1 MHRVKDFDNEWEEF
15 MSEKR
20 RQLLTGNEAVARGA
34 WEAGLLFASA
44 YPGTPST
51 EILENMAAYKE
62 DIYCEWAPNEK
73 VALEAAIGA
82 SLAGVRSM
90 AVMKHV
96 GVNVAADPLFTFA
109 YTGVNGGCVLV
120 SADDPGMHSSQN
132 EQDNRNYAVAAKVLM
147 LEPSDSQEAKDF
159 VKAALELSERFD
171 TPVMLRM
178 TTRVCHSKSIVELGE
193 RVASPVVDY
202 KKNTVKYVATPAN
215 AKVMRVK
222 LLERIQNLTAYSND
236 CPLNHAEYNGSGTGV
251 VTCGV
256 AHQYAREA
264 FGDEASYLK
273 LGLTY
278 PLPMDLI
285 RDFASKVE
293 KLYVVEELDPYMER
307 QINAAGIKCIGKELI
322 PEKGEL
328 NTDIVREKIFGIG
341 TETLHSEKNAVPRP
355 PSLCAGCPHRGFFHV
370 LAKKKNVVIT
380 GDIGCYTLAS
390 APPLSAMDSCFCMG
404 GSISTG
410 HGAAKAFEKTGRD
423 MKVVAVIGDS
433 TFFHSGITS
442 LLDVVYNKGNCVS
455 VILDNRITGM
465 TGHQE
470 NPGTG
475 YTLMGETTAEVD
487 IPALCRA
494 IGISDDCIFVVNPL
508 LLEENAK
515 ALDEALAKD
524 EPTVIIT
531 RWPCILK
538 KFTAADKDEFDLAP
552 KTCVIDQDLCKKCN
566 ICVKTGC
573 PAIYSDEIISID
585 QDSCTGC
592 AVCLQVCPFDAITVN
607 Q

>member
-1 MHRVKDFDNEWEEF
+1 MTEEEF

-20 RQLLTGNEAVARGA
+20 KQLLTGNEAVARGA

-62 DIYCEWAPNEK
+62 DVYCEWAPNEK

-109 YTGVNGGCVLV
+109 YTGVNGGCVLI

-132 EQDNRNYAVAAKVLM
+132 EQDNRNYAMAAKVLM

-159 VKAALELSERFD
+159 VKLALELSEEYD

-178 TTRVCHSKSIVELGE
+178 TTRVCHSKSIVELE
-193 RVASPVVDY
+193 DRITPTVVDY
-202 KKNTVKYVATPAN
+202 KKNTGKFVATPAN
-215 AKVMRVK
+215 AKIMHVK
-222 LLERIQNLTAYSND
+222 LLERLKNLTAYSND
-236 CPLNHAEYNGSGTGV
+236 CALNRAEYSGSETGV

-256 AHQYAREA
+256 AHQYAKEA
-264 FGDEASYLK
+264 FGDTASYLK

-285 RDFASKVE
+285 KNFASKVE

-307 QINAAGIKCIGKELI
+307 QIRAAGIECTGKELI
-322 PEKGEL
+322 PEKDEL
-328 NTDIVREKIFGIG
+328 NTDIIVESVFGEAA
-341 TETLHSEKNAVPRP
+341 ETLSSEINAVPRP

-370 LAKKKNVVIT
+370 LAKKKKVMIT

-410 HGAAKAFEKTGRD
+410 HGAAKAFEKIGSD

-442 LLDVVYNKGNCVS
+442 LLDIV
-455 VILDNRITGM
+455 
-465 TGHQE
+465 
-470 NPGTG
+470 
-475 YTLMGETTAEVD
+475 
-487 IPALCRA
+487 
-494 IGISDDCIFVVNPL
+494 
-508 LLEENAK
+508 
-515 ALDEALAKD
+515 
-524 EPTVIIT
+524 
-531 RWPCILK
+531 
-538 KFTAADKDEFDLAP
+538 
-552 KTCVIDQDLCKKCN
+552 
-566 ICVKTGC
+566 
-573 PAIYSDEIISID
+573 
-585 QDSCTGC
+585 
-592 AVCLQVCPFDAITVN
+592 
-607 Q
+607 